1 MTKFR
6 TMKYAVNLLLILV
19 FNHLQ
24 AQNED
29 CVSALR
35 LCNKNQ
41 IVVNSIIGVG
51 NDDQESGGS
60 CLVEG
65 LVTFKDAPTKWFYW
79 LAENDGTLTFTIT
92 PFDTTDD
99 IDFALYELPNGIHN
113 CNDKLVLRCNA
124 TSPPCAWKTG
134 LNLISQ
140 DSMENFNCDV
150 GEDGFCKFLE
160 MKKDH
165 YYGLMIS
172 EFSSIQSGMT
182 IDWRGD
188 GLFSN
193 VGCNS
198 VSVENTTLDLN
209 FIINPNPVEDQLLI
223 SFVNTSN
230 DDELIFSISNLDG
243 KLLCSYKV
251 NKSNENRIDVSQLKP
266 GIYIGECSNKKN
278 ALLKKL
284 FIKN

>member
-1 MTKFR
+1 
-6 TMKYAVNLLLILV
+6 MKYTFNLLLILV

-29 CVSALR
+29 CISALR

-41 IVVNSIIGVG
+41 IVINSIIGVG
-51 NDDQESGGS
+51 NDDQESVGS
-60 CLVEG
+60 CLDVG
-65 LVTFKDAPTKWFYW
+65 LGIFKDAPTNWFYW

-92 PFDTTDD
+92 PYDTTDD

-124 TSPPCAWKTG
+124 TSPACAWKTG

-140 DSMENFNCDV
+140 DSMENFNCDF
-150 GEDGFCKFLE
+150 GEDGFCKFIE
-160 MKKDH
+160 MQKGH
-165 YYGLMIS
+165 FYGLMIA
-172 EFSSIQSGMT
+172 EFSSIQGGMT
-182 IDWRGD
+182 IDWGGD

-193 VGCNS
+193 FGCNS
-198 VSVENTTLDLN
+198 SSVENATLDLN
-209 FIINPNPVEDQLLI
+209 FIMNPNPVDDQLLI
-223 SFVNTSN
+223 SLINTSN

-243 KLLCSYKV
+243 KLMSSYNV
-251 NKSNENRIDVSQLKP
+251 HDSNEFKIDVSQLKP